1 MLKLAFIASVQEG
14 KIDTDKPFDFKVWDE
29 DWFVAEGLSKRGFDI
44 YVFPWEGTDEQ
55 LNIPL
60 VYNYNNNKW
69 IKNLNLTNISDL
81 IFYSSPG
88 HPSSRWGELVRFL
101 QLSNRIDAPKINL
114 PETQIRFINKD
125 YLLELEQK
133 NIRIPETKIV
143 STTQEFIEAAEY
155 FLAKDDMYV
164 AKPWDGG
171 NGDDVALLTTN
182 DFRLYATSLE
192 NGTKVL
198 IQQFIPQIVNGE
210 KSLIYF
216 GGEFKYALI
225 KKPKPNE
232 FRSNQDYAEYWRI
245 YQPSIEEIEFGERVC
260 FTCEKNPGISRID
273 LVSTPDPIL
282 LEATIVWPAL
292 YPYELG
298 QTHKGFEDVINDY
311 LATFFKKRIVE
322 Y

>member
-1 MLKLAFIASVQEG
+1 MIKLAYIASSKEEFLD
-14 KIDTDKPFDFKVWDE
+14 INKPFDFKVWDE
-29 DWFVAEGLSKRGFDI
+29 DLPVAEGLIRRGFEV
-44 YVFPWEGTDEQ
+44 YVFRWEEVNDK

-60 VYNYNNNKW
+60 VYYYNENKW
-69 IKNLNLTNISDL
+69 LKNVNMADISDL

-88 HPSSRWGELVRFL
+88 NPSRWGELVSFL
-101 QLSNRIDAPKINL
+101 LRSNSIDAPKINL
-114 PETQIRFINKD
+114 PETQIRFTNKD
-125 YLLELEQK
+125 YLFELEQK

-143 STTQEFIEAAEY
+143 STTHEFMKAAEY
-155 FLAKDDMYV
+155 FLAKDGMYV

-171 NGDDVALLTTN
+171 GGDDVALLTTN
-182 DFRLYATSLE
+182 DFRLYRTLLE

-198 IQQFIPQIVNGE
+198 IQQFLPQIVNGE
-210 KSLIYF
+210 KSLIYL

-232 FRSNQDYAEYWRI
+232 FRSNQDYADYRRI
-245 YQPSIEEIEFGERVC
+245 YQPSIEEIEFGEKVC

-273 LVSTPDPIL
+273 LVSTPNPTL

-292 YPYELG
+292 YPYQLG
-298 QTHKGFEDVINDY
+298 QVHKGFEEVINDY
-311 LATFFKKRIVE
+311 LAVFFKKIIAK